1 MAMKNSDYWQGR
13 FEQLEKA
20 SHKDAMQVYSNIE
33 QSFIDAQRNIEKQ
46 INNWYVRFANNN
58 QISISE
64 AKKWLNSKE
73 LKEFKWDVNE
83 YIKYGQENEMNEM
96 WMKELENASAKYHI
110 SRLEALKIQTQ
121 QTLEVLFGNELD
133 EIDMMASNTYTNNY
147 YHTMFELQKGFNVGF
162 NIGTIDKNKLSK
174 IVSKPWAIDEKNFS
188 ERIWNNKTK
197 MINELHNQL
206 TIMCIQGKSPD
217 SAIKYMSKKFNTS
230 KAQAGNLVMTE
241 SAYFTQLAQKD
252 CFNDLDV
259 EKYEIVAT
267 LDNRTSEICQEM
279 DGQVHDMKDYQPGVT
294 APPFHNYCRSTTV
307 PYFEDDYNIKDT
319 RAARD
324 EDGKTYYVEGD
335 MKYKDWYNKYV
346 VDNKELKNQ
355 TKNVKIKKEPKYNS
369 FSYDKILSKYK
380 GNDELIKN
388 AFDNAELDES
398 TYKILNNIDKLDEV
412 NIVKGKKSNFG
423 IGIYE
428 NEISMTSMKDIN
440 TFYHE
445 WMHSIDYMT
454 AYKKD
459 YATLGKDFKWISE
472 NLQEVRITTANKINN
487 TIPQNLVDIMNFQ
500 RNRIKNQLEE
510 SMIKSGKLDK
520 IVHKTINT
528 KYSKSWNSISSP
540 TQKYIIDDI
549 SKREMQKELNKIIN
563 NDMEYKQWG
572 CLADMYDA
580 ITSGKATNANVLI
593 AKHGEAYYSDKS
605 IFSLT
610 KEGKNHKENTEMI
623 ANFGEMKLGKYKEQI
638 NWLKNN
644 DKVLYDKLE
653 ETYKLIADTM
663 GGIMI

>member
-1 MAMKNSDYWQGR
+1 MAMKNSDYWKKR

-20 SHKDAMQVYSNIE
+20 SHKKAETVYTSIE
-33 QSFIDAQRNIEKQ
+33 NSYIQAQKEIESK

-58 QISISE
+58 QITINE
-64 AKKWLNSKE
+64 AKKLLNSQE
-73 LKEFKWDVNE
+73 LKEFKWDVQE
-83 YIKYGQENEMNEM
+83 YIKYGKENRINDI

-110 SRLEALKIQTQ
+110 SRLESLKIQTQ
-121 QTLEVLFGNELD
+121 QSMEVLFGNQLD
-133 EIDMMASNTYTNNY
+133 EIDKMTRNIYTDEY
-147 YHTMFELQKGFNVGF
+147 YHTMFEMQKGFNVGF
-162 NIGTIDKNKLSK
+162 NILSFDGRMNGLSK
-174 IVSKPWAIDEKNFS
+174 IIYKPWAVDEKNFS
-188 ERIWNNKTK
+188 ERIWGNKTK
-197 MINELHNQL
+197 LINELHNQL
-206 TIMCIQGKSPD
+206 TIMCVQGKSPD

-230 KAQAGNLVMTE
+230 KSQAGNLVMTE
-241 SAYFTQLAQKD
+241 SAYFSSLAQKD
-252 CFNDLDV
+252 CFKDLDV
-259 EKYEIVAT
+259 EEYEIVAT
-267 LDNRTSEICQEM
+267 LDSRTSATCQEQ
-279 DGQVHDMKDYQPGVT
+279 DGKVYKMNDYQPGVT

-307 PYFEDDYNIKDT
+307 PYFNDDYDIKDT

-324 EDGKTYYVEGD
+324 EKGNTYYVPD
-335 MKYKDWYNKYV
+335 NLKYKDWYDKYV
-346 VDNKELKNQ
+346 VDGKELKNQ
-355 TKNVKIKKEPKYNS
+355 TKDVKIKEEPKYNS

-398 TYKILNNIDKLDEV
+398 TYKMLNNIDKLDEV

-472 NLQEVRITTANKINN
+472 NLQEVRIATANRINN
-487 TIPQNLVDIMNFQ
+487 TIPQNLVDIMNSQ
-500 RNRIKNQLEE
+500 RDRIKNQLEE
-510 SMIKSGKLDK
+510 SMIKSEKLDK
-520 IVHKTINT
+520 LVQKTINT
-528 KYSKSWNSISSP
+528 KYSKSWNSIGSS

-663 GGIMI
+663 GEL

>member
-1 MAMKNSDYWQGR
+1 MAKNSDYWKGR
-13 FEQLEKA
+13 FEQLEEA
-20 SHKDAMQVYSNIE
+20 SHKKAEAVYASIE
-33 QSFIDAQRNIEKQ
+33 NSYIQAQREIESK

-58 QISISE
+58 QITINE
-64 AKKWLNSKE
+64 AKKLLNSQELKE
-73 LKEFKWDVNE
+73 LKWDIQE
-83 YIKYGQENEMNEM
+83 YIKYGKENRLNDI
-96 WMKELENASAKYHI
+96 WMKELENASAKFHI
-110 SRLEALKIQTQ
+110 SRLESLKIQTQ
-121 QTLEVLFGNELD
+121 QSMEVLFGNQLD
-133 EIDMMASNTYTNNY
+133 EIDKMASNIYSDEY
-147 YHTMFELQKGFNVGF
+147 YHSCYELQKGFN
-162 NIGTIDKNKLSK
+162 IGWKIASIDENKLQK
-174 IVSKPWAIDEKNFS
+174 IVSKPWAIDGKNFS
-188 ERIWNNKTK
+188 ERIWGNKTK
-197 MINELHNQL
+197 MVNELHNQL
-206 TIMCIQGKSPD
+206 TIMCVQGKSPD
-217 SAIKYMSKKFNTS
+217 NAIKYMSKKFNTS
-230 KAQAGNLVMTE
+230 KSQAGNLVMTE
-241 SAYFTQLAQKD
+241 SAYFSSLAQKD

-259 EKYEIVAT
+259 EKYENVAT
-267 LDNRTSEICQEM
+267 LDSHTSAICQDM
-279 DGQVHDMKDYQPGVT
+279 DGTVFDMNNFEPGVT
-294 APPFHNYCRSTTV
+294 APPFHNYCRTTTV
-307 PYFEDDYNIKDT
+307 PHFDDDYDVIGE

-324 EDGKTYYVEGD
+324 EKGNTYYVPD
-335 MKYKDWYNKYV
+335 NLKYKDWYNKYV
-346 VDNKELKNQ
+346 VDAKELKNQ
-355 TKNVKIKKEPKYNS
+355 TKNVKMKEEPKYNS

-398 TYKILNNIDKLDEV
+398 TYKMLNNIDKLDEV
-412 NIVKGKKSNFG
+412 NIIKGKKSNFG

-472 NLQEVRITTANKINN
+472 NLQEVRIATANKINN
-487 TIPQNLVDIMNFQ
+487 TIPQNLVDIMNSQ

-510 SMIKSGKLDK
+510 NMIKSGKLDK
-520 IVHKTINT
+520 IVQKTINT
-528 KYSKSWNSISSP
+528 KYSKSWNSIGSS

-605 IFSLT
+605 IFSLA

-644 DKVLYDKLE
+644 DNILYDKLE
-653 ETYKLIADTM
+653 ETYKIIADTM
-663 GGIMI
+663 GEL